1 MKKRIF
7 IITTVLSLAACSTES
22 HTGKNQKSV
31 LLLAFAVS
39 AGSDPGEE
47 YSSGDLTVFD
57 DSSNAFN
64 NPGSNLKGQKVIDFN
79 TGNAVFDSTWIPAGN
94 SVLSGRGPLWNS
106 SSCRGCHAFDGRGR
120 PPKSGETELT
130 SMLIRLSI
138 PGTDANGG
146 PLGVPGYGTQ
156 LNTRYNTGKSLTASE
171 GSVSVMYTE
180 VPGTFPDGE
189 KYSLRKP
196 AYNIT
201 YNFNAAPSNI
211 MISPRTAPMIPGL
224 GLLEAVPESTILSY
238 SDEKDADGNGISG
251 RPNYVY
257 DVQSGKK
264 LLGRF
269 GWKANNPSLR
279 QQNQGAFLGD
289 MGITSPLFPSEGC
302 ESASTQYSACVS
314 EGSGNN
320 GHSEGTEINK
330 ISIDFIT
337 FYTQTVGVPAR
348 RNWSSTEVK
357 NGKRI
362 FSEIGC
368 SYCHIPVMKTGTV
381 SDVPEISNQTIRP
394 YTDLLLHDMGE
405 DLSDGRPDFL
415 ADGREWRTAP
425 LWGIGLVQTVN
436 GHNNMLHDG
445 RARGFQEAI
454 LWHGGEAE
462 KIREKYRNLSKA
474 DRDSLLKFLE
484 SL

>member
-1 MKKRIF
+1 MKKFTVF
-7 IITTVLSLAACSTES
+7 IIMMYFLSGCRTES
-22 HTGKNQKSV
+22 DVKRRQTTAAAAIALG
-31 LLLAFAVS
+31 AS
-39 AGSDPGEE
+39 ADDPGEE
-47 YSSGDLTVFD
+47 YSAGNLTVFD

-64 NPGSNLKGQKVIDFN
+64 SPGSNLKGQRVIDFN

-106 SSCRGCHAFDGRGR
+106 SSCRGCHVFDGRGR
-120 PPKSGETELT
+120 PPKQEETELT

-156 LNTRYNTGKSLTASE
+156 LNTRYNAGKSLTSAE
-171 GSVSVMYTE
+171 GSVSITYTE
-180 VPGTFPDGE
+180 VPGSFPDGE
-189 KYSLRKP
+189 KYSLRRP
-196 AYNIT
+196 NYNIT
-201 YNFNAAPSNI
+201 YNFNSVPSSL

-224 GLLEAVPESTILSY
+224 GLLEAIPESDILANA
-238 SDEKDADGNGISG
+238 DEKDSDENGISG

-257 DVQSGKK
+257 DVLSGKK
-264 LLGRF
+264 ILGRF

-330 ISIDFIT
+330 LSVDFIT

-348 RNWSSTEVK
+348 RNWNSADVK
-357 NGKRI
+357 NGKKL

-368 SYCHIPVMKTGTV
+368 TYCHIPKFTTGKV
-381 SDVPEISNQTIRP
+381 KDFPEISGQTIRP

-415 ADGREWRTAP
+415 AEGKEWRTAP
-425 LWGIGLVQTVN
+425 LWGIGLIQTVN
-436 GHNNMLHDG
+436 GHNNLLHDG
-445 RARGFQEAI
+445 RARGFQEAV

-462 KIREKYRNLSKA
+462 KSREKYKSLSKA
-474 DRDSLLKFLE
+474 DRNSVLKFLE